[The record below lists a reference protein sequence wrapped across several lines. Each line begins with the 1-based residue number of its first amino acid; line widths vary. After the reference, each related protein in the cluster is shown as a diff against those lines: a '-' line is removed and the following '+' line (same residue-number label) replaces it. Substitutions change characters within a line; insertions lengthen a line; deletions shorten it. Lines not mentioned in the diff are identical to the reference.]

1 MARATE
7 MSDDILVRLRQLL
20 PDLRPSER
28 RIARSALADPSGA
41 ASLRITEAAARN
53 ETSTA
58 TVARF
63 CKNIGFEGYKSFCLA
78 LARAGADEDG
88 RRVEFGVS
96 EGDIDPSDTM
106 AEVVRKLAFQ
116 EARAV
121 KETAAMVDLAQL
133 DGVVDAIIAAPV
145 VDLFGSASS
154 GLAAQ
159 DLQHK
164 LRRIGHQANAYSDV
178 HLALTSAA
186 VLPPHSVAIAFSHS
200 GETEE
205 AIAALHIAAGR
216 DAFTV
221 AVTNFPGS
229 PLAQAAD
236 AVLTTAARETRFRY
250 GAMSSRM
257 AQLMIVDVIFLGVAQ
272 RHPDSVSASLA
283 VTLDAVSSRR
293 AGSRPPHATH
303 PARGR

>member
-1 MARATE
+1 
-7 MSDDILVRLRQLL
+7 MSDDILVRLRQML
-20 PDLRPSER
+20 PDLRPSEQ
-28 RIARSALADPSGA
+28 RIARAALEDPAGA
-41 ASLRITEAAARN
+41 AGLRITEMAARN
-53 ETSTA
+53 DTSTA

-63 CKNIGFEGYKSFCLA
+63 CKHVGFDGYKRFCLA
-78 LARAGADEDG
+78 LARAGGDERG
-88 RRVEFGVS
+88 RRLEFGVS
-96 EGDIDPSDTM
+96 EGDIDTSDTM

-121 KETAAMVDLAQL
+121 EETAEMLDLAQL
-133 DGVVDAIIAAPV
+133 DRVVDAIIGAPV
-145 VDLFGSASS
+145 VDVFGSASS

-159 DLQHK
+159 DLQQK
-164 LRRIGHQANAYSDV
+164 LRRIGRQANVNTDP

-205 AIAALHIAAGR
+205 ALSTLRTAAGR
-216 DAFTV
+216 GAFTV

-236 AVLTTAARETRFRY
+236 ALLTTVARETRFRY

-257 AQLMIVDVIFLGVAQ
+257 AQLMIVDLIFLGVAQ
-272 RHPDSVSASLA
+272 RDPEIVSSSLSA
-283 VTLDAVSSRR
+283 TLDAVAGRR
-293 AGSRPPHATH
+293 VGVREQRLEGQTSTSHA
-303 PARGR
+303 R

>member
-1 MARATE
+1 
-7 MSDDILVRLRQLL
+7 MSDDILVRLRQTL
-20 PDLRPSER
+20 PDLSPSEQ
-28 RIARSALADPSGA
+28 RIARSALDDPSGVA
-41 ASLRITEAAARN
+41 GLRITEVAERN
-53 ETSTA
+53 STSTA

-63 CKNIGFEGYKSFCLA
+63 CKRVGFEGYKSFCLA
-78 LARAGADEDG
+78 LARAGANEHG
-88 RRVEFGVS
+88 RRLEFGVS
-96 EGDIDPSDTM
+96 EGDIDTADTM
-106 AEVVRKLAFQ
+106 AEVVSKLAFQ

-121 KETAAMVDLAQL
+121 QETAAMLDLAQL
-133 DGVVDAIIAAPV
+133 DRVVNAIIAAPV

-159 DLQHK
+159 DLQQK
-164 LRRIGHQANAYSDV
+164 LRRIGYQANASSDA

-186 VLPPHSVAIAFSHS
+186 VLPPRSVAIAFSHS

-205 AIAALHIAAGR
+205 ALSTLHTATQR

-257 AQLMIVDVIFLGVAQ
+257 AQLMIVDLIFLGVAQ
-272 RHPDSVSASLA
+272 RSPDAVSASLTA
-283 VTLDAVSSRR
+283 TLDAVASRR
-293 AGSRPPHATH
+293 VGGRPPGG
-303 PARGR
+303 PE